1 MSVDSRTRNAKRN
14 ILFGLINKFF
24 SICIPFFT
32 RTFLIKTIGAEYLGI
47 DSLFTSILQILNLSE
62 LGFGSAV
69 VFSLYEPIAK
79 REKDTV
85 CILLRFIRKIY
96 IVIGLIIII
105 IGICIIPFLS
115 NFIKGDL
122 PSDINITIVY
132 LVFLFNTAI
141 SYLLYGYKNALLNA
155 SQRVDVISN
164 CASVTK
170 GLLAIGQGVALYLTY
185 NYYYYIVL
193 LPLTT
198 ILNNILINFYVN
210 RLFPNYSCK
219 GNITKDQL
227 SFIKKRVAGLFT
239 TKFCT
244 GIRNSIET
252 LSISSFI
259 GLTTTAIYSNYYM
272 VITAL
277 ASICAVVATS
287 VLPGVGNYVVIENK
301 DANYKKMRSFH
312 FAYMWIAGCV
322 STFTIIL
329 IQPFMNWWVGEEYVF
344 PNYLAYMFPLYFYV
358 LRMGDIKGVYQ
369 DATGLWWHNR
379 YRAVIEVLVNICLNI
394 ILINL
399 IGIIG
404 VIIATIISLII
415 VNFGFGSHIIFK
427 YYFRNGKL
435 LEFIGDQVKY
445 FTVTILTVFLCVF
458 TCKYISNSL
467 VGLVLKLI
475 ICLIIPNLA
484 YYVSFRKM
492 ESYTEAV
499 SLVKRVIKI

>member
-1 MSVDSRTRNAKRN
+1 M
-14 ILFGLINKFF
+14 
-24 SICIPFFT
+24 
-32 RTFLIKTIGAEYLGI
+32 
-47 DSLFTSILQILNLSE
+47 
-62 LGFGSAV
+62 
-69 VFSLYEPIAK
+69 YEPMAK
-79 REKDTV
+79 EENGTI
-85 CILLRFIRKIY
+85 CSLLNFIKKIY
-96 IVIGLIIII
+96 NVIGVFIIVIG
-105 IGICIIPFLS
+105 ICLIPFLG
-115 NFIKGDL
+115 NFIKGEV

-193 LPLTT
+193 LPLMT
-198 ILNNILINFYVN
+198 IFNNILINFYVN
-210 RLFPNYSCK
+210 RTFPEYSCK
-219 GNITKDQL
+219 GEITKDQL

-252 LSISSFI
+252 LSISAFI
-259 GLTTTAIYSNYYM
+259 GLTATAIYSNYYM
-272 VITAL
+272 VIAAL

-287 VLPGVGNYVVIENK
+287 VLPGVGNYVVTETK
-301 DANYKKMRSFH
+301 ESNYRKMRTFN
-312 FAYMWIAGCV
+312 FTYMWIAGCA
-322 STFTIIL
+322 STLTIVFV
-329 IQPFMNWWVGEEYVF
+329 QPFMNWWVGEELVF

-369 DATGLWWHNR
+369 DATGLWWENR
-379 YRAVIEVLVNICLNI
+379 YRAIIEVLVNICLNI

-399 IGIIG
+399 LGIIG
-404 VIIATIISLII
+404 VIIATVISLIV

-427 YYFRNGKL
+427 YYFQNGKL
-435 LEFIGDQVKY
+435 FEFFGDQLKY
-445 FTVTILTVFLCVF
+445 FVVTALAVFVCVF
-458 TCKYISNSL
+458 ACGHIANSFA
-467 VGLVLKLI
+467 GLALKLI

-484 YYVSFRKM
+484 YYMSFRKL
-492 ESYTEAV
+492 ESYSEALSIV
-499 SLVKRVIKI
+499 RKVIKI